1 LAGHPHHIATELVLG
16 FQFTVEQIYEVG
28 FLNRLVDPD
37 DLIPTEYEMPEH
49 ADIANGITGHHRPHE
64 APDAASNRAGFEP
77 FGDSVAL
84 PWR

>member
-1 LAGHPHHIATELVLG
+1 MGLPHHITTELVLG

-37 DLIPTEYEMPEH
+37 DLIPTAYEMAEH
-49 ADIANGITGHHRPHE
+49 ADIANGNTGHHGPHE
-64 APDAASNRAGFEP
+64 APDAASNRAGFGP

>member
-1 LAGHPHHIATELVLG
+1 MVGLPHHIATELVLG

-49 ADIANGITGHHRPHE
+49 ADIANGITCHHGSNE
-64 APDAASNRAGFEP
+64 APDAATNRPEFEP
-77 FGDSVAL
+77 FGDSVA
-84 PWR
+84 